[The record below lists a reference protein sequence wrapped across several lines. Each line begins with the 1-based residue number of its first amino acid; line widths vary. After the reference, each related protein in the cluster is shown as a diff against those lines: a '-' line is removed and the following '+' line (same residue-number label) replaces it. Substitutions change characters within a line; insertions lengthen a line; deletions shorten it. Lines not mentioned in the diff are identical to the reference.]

1 MKPPV
6 FIVGCP
12 RSGTSYLYHLFL
24 SAGGFAEFHTQMNV
38 FDVLEP
44 IYGNLG
50 SSSNK
55 QRMMKDWLESKA
67 FRVSGLQ
74 AAEIKSKVM
83 AECHGASDFLRIV
96 MDEVA
101 HTQGVD
107 RWVDSTPTNVPH
119 MLRIKRDFPHAKV
132 IHIIRDPRDLALS
145 LDKKGWSR
153 PLPWDKRNS
162 LLAAGVYWEWIV
174 RKGRKYGGQLG
185 SDYLETRYEDLVQTP
200 APELAR
206 IGKFLD
212 SDLDYGRIKAR
223 SVGSIK
229 NPLTSFKE
237 DLNHGTFS
245 PVGRWKDKF
254 PAAQLA
260 KFEALVGSYMQELGY
275 SLSTVSKNG
284 SLGTK
289 TTRGIY
295 EAFYGL
301 KQWAKI
307 NTPLSRMMVNYSD
320 ILIDK

>member
-1 MKPPV
+1 
-6 FIVGCP
+6 
-12 RSGTSYLYHLFL
+12 
-24 SAGGFAEFHTQMNV
+24 
-38 FDVLEP
+38 
-44 IYGNLG
+44 
-50 SSSNK
+50 
-55 QRMMKDWLESKA
+55 
-67 FRVSGLQ
+67 
-74 AAEIKSKVM
+74 
-83 AECHGASDFLRIV
+83 
-96 MDEVA
+96 
-101 HTQGVD
+101 
-107 RWVDSTPTNVPH
+107 
-119 MLRIKRDFPHAKV
+119 MLRIKRDFPQAKF

-174 RKGRKYGGQLG
+174 RKGRKYGEQLG
-185 SDYLETRYEDLVQTP
+185 SDYMETRYEDLVQTP
-200 APELAR
+200 APELAK

-212 SDLDYGRIKAR
+212 CDLDYERIKSR

-237 DLNHGTFS
+237 DLSQGTFS
-245 PVGRWKDKF
+245 PVGRWKEKF

-260 KFEALVGSYMQELGY
+260 KFEALVGGYMRELGY
-275 SLSTVSKNG
+275 TLSTASNG

-289 TTRGIY
+289 TTRGMY

-307 NTPLSRMMVNYSD
+307 NTPLSRLMVNYSD